1 MLKTI
6 LTIAGVLVLGQA
18 VRLPAA
24 DAQSGYR
31 SPNDP
36 GSPKGVADYRP
47 TLVSFFPNGVMPAPG
62 GEGTAQPRSSNLVVL
77 FVVFPRRDGQPR
89 APSSRR
95 PTTTHLLPPPVRAKS
110 ARGIVIVLLRD
121 GSAAASKVRPCA
133 LIITSN
139 LGKRASSA

>member
-47 TLVSFFPNGVMPAPG
+47 TLGSFFPIGVLPAPG
-62 GEGTAQPRSSNLVVL
+62 GEGTAQPRSSNPSG
-77 FVVFPRRDGQPR
+77 FVCCVSPEGR
-89 APSSRR
+89 S
-95 PTTTHLLPPPVRAKS
+95 T
-110 ARGIVIVLLRD
+110 
-121 GSAAASKVRPCA
+121 ASPE
-133 LIITSN
+133 
-139 LGKRASSA
+139 